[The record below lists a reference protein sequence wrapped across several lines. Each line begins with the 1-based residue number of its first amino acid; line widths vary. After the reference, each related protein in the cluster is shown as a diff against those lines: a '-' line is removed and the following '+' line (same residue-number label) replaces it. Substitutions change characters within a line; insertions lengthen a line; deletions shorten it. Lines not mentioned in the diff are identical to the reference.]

1 MCRRE
6 YGADFEPIIEDY
18 DQRVEEADGRLKE
31 LDAGSDDLATER
43 EQAEAAVNAA
53 ERAAEAIR
61 HTTGP
66 DTVAEA
72 EVAERAA
79 EQEELNATERRGN
92 LDPEIERLER
102 TVKAETNARV
112 QWERQRTIVEDRAH
126 RLTRAL
132 TALDVEHYDA
142 EQHEL
147 ARARAEE
154 CSMREQ
160 EAVTLRERVA
170 GTANIEGPIAEEQ
183 TALETA
189 KAVERAAKLV
199 LGGLDFE
206 PGGLDELRAQ
216 RKEAEEARDTRLD
229 AHHAAR
235 SDARASSQA
244 VQDLRSRLEEAK
256 KVHDEIAVR
265 QVAFRQHQVAT
276 DLLNSFRTQ
285 QAQRAWPRLEQ
296 GASELLDTV
305 SEGRYA
311 DVRLSE
317 DYRIVVVD
325 RGEEHGL
332 SRYSG
337 GEQDLANLCLRLAIA
352 DWVARERGVEIGF
365 VVLDEVFGSQD
376 ETRRHNLLDELR
388 RLSERFR
395 QLFVITHLPDIADL
409 CDQQL
414 DVTLADPGR
423 SHAELLT

>member
-1 MCRRE
+1 M
-6 YGADFEPIIEDY
+6 
-18 DQRVEEADGRLKE
+18 
-31 LDAGSDDLATER
+31 
-43 EQAEAAVNAA
+43 
-53 ERAAEAIR
+53 
-61 HTTGP
+61 
-66 DTVAEA
+66 
-72 EVAERAA
+72 
-79 EQEELNATERRGN
+79 
-92 LDPEIERLER
+92 
-102 TVKAETNARV
+102 
-112 QWERQRTIVEDRAH
+112 
-126 RLTRAL
+126 
-132 TALDVEHYDA
+132 
-142 EQHEL
+142 
-147 ARARAEE
+147 
-154 CSMREQ
+154 
-160 EAVTLRERVA
+160 TLRERVA
-170 GTANIEGPIAEEQ
+170 GTANIEGPIADEQ
-183 TALETA
+183 MAIETA
-189 KAVERAAKLV
+189 KATEQAAGLV

-206 PGGLDELRAQ
+206 PGRLDELKTQ
-216 RKEAEEARDTRLD
+216 RKDAEDAREKRLD
-229 AHHAAR
+229 AYYAAR

-311 DVRLSE
+311 DVRLSQ

-376 ETRRHNLLDELR
+376 ETRRHNLLNELR

-414 DVTLADPGR
+414 DITLAEPGR